1 MNLLIL
7 LVTSFLGLTL
17 IAGIFGV
24 KENRRVKKVNKR
36 REENEVKRNI
46 RLQQKRDQFN
56 AFKRLVETYE
66 RDCSECYENDYD
78 QYIECHPGDFKGE
91 QRYNHN
97 FDLKAPCNM
106 CKRNSEPSYQE
117 AYDRLDKPIQNL
129 RVQLSDFTAGEV
141 MGLFSL

>member
-24 KENRRVKKVNKR
+24 KENRRVKKINRR
-36 REENEVKRNI
+36 REESEAKRKI
-46 RLQQKRDQFN
+46 RLQEKRDQFN
-56 AFKRLVETYE
+56 AFKRLIETYE
-66 RDCSECYENDYD
+66 RDCAKCYEDDYD
-78 QYIECHPGDFKGE
+78 QYIVCHPGDYKGE
-91 QRYNHN
+91 QKHNHN
-97 FDLKAPCNM
+97 FDLKAPCNL
-106 CKRNSEPSYQE
+106 CKHKDISYQE
-117 AYDRLDKPIQNL
+117 AYERLDKPIQNL